1 MFSSKFFHYDITV
14 EKYPAEVQINALLE
28 EQNFISLWRNNHNE
42 NLEKSIPTENLVFY
56 WLLFLEVASSNSLK
70 NISPV
75 YI

>member
-1 MFSSKFFHYDITV
+1 M

-56 WLLFLEVASSNSLK
+56 WLLFLK
-70 NISPV
+70 
-75 YI
+75 